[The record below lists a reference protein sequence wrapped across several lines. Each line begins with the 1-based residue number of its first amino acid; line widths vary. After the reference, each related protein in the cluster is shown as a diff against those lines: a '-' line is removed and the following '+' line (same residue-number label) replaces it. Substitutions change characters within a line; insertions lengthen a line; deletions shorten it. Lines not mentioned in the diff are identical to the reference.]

1 MSEVE
6 IDLDTPVGHVD
17 GFNYRAL
24 GRFRYAEIK
33 TLRELVAYNEEDLS
47 DIRAMGTSTLANVK
61 AVLADLGLELAK
73 PH

>member
-1 MSEVE
+1 MSES

-24 GRFRYAEIK
+24 GRFKYAEIK
-33 TLRELVAYNEEDLS
+33 TLRDLLGYNEEDLG
-47 DIRAMGTSTLANVK
+47 DIRSMGAGTMNNIKS
-61 AVLADLGLELAK
+61 VLAELGLELAP